1 MREAEHARPAPAALL
16 LRTIGFLG
24 LWLVLIGTAP
34 LDIAMGSAASVAAVW
49 TSTLLWPADARL
61 SVSGLLRFLP
71 RYLLQSVVAGL
82 DIARRA
88 FAPVPPLKPG
98 YASCRPALPG
108 GIAHGAL
115 CAVMSTQPGKLPV
128 ATAADGTVHLH
139 CLDMDQPLARELAE
153 DEAAFLSLLPRER
166 GDG

>member
-1 MREAEHARPAPAALL
+1 MPPAGQP
-16 LRTIGFLG
+16 
-24 LWLVLIGTAP
+24 
-34 LDIAMGSAASVAAVW
+34 
-49 TSTLLWPADARL
+49 
-61 SVSGLLRFLP
+61 
-71 RYLLQSVVAGL
+71 
-82 DIARRA
+82 
-88 FAPVPPLKPG
+88 
-98 YASCRPALPG
+98 CRG

-128 ATAADGTVHLH
+128 ATGADGTVHLH